1 VLSKVK
7 GIKRVLSRNFR
18 KRSQSEA
25 RVGLDPLGPAEHGIR
40 TIRAMG
46 AVRFRTTLASR
57 GPAAAIVLGD
67 DQIAELGQGEKRL
80 PIVAT
85 VNGYSWRTTVARMR
99 GEFLVGLS
107 RAVRKEAGVEAG
119 DTVEVRIELDTAQ
132 RDVELPQTLAD
143 ALAADSAARAG
154 FDQLAYTHRKEYAR
168 WISEAKR
175 DETRKRRIAE
185 ALELLRKGKPRR

>member
-7 GIKRVLSRNFR
+7 GIRRVLSRNFR
-18 KRSQSEA
+18 KRSQREA
-25 RVGLDPLGPAEHGIR
+25 RIRVDPL
-40 TIRAMG
+40 
-46 AVRFRTTLASR
+46 
-57 GPAAAIVLGD
+57 
-67 DQIAELGQGEKRL
+67 
-80 PIVAT
+80 
-85 VNGYSWRTTVARMR
+85 ARR
-99 GEFLVGLS
+99 N
-107 RAVRKEAGVEAG
+107 
-119 DTVEVRIELDTAQ
+119 TAR